1 MAIILFFCANI
12 TTTERIFCALPDK
25 KLRKSYFCT
34 VERSQIISAFAALG
48 EILEAL
54 AKDQPR
60 PLTCT
65 EAEWEALQQLIER
78 EQHHNGWFTPDAIK
92 MAFQEIAPW
101 LSNVQL
107 NNWLATYSYAEV
119 PKTIALILPGN
130 LPLVGFHDFLCVL
143 CAGHKALVKLSSED
157 ARLLPALAK
166 LLVLFE
172 PELQARIEFVVGKLS
187 GFTAVIATGSNNS
200 MLHFKQYFEAYPC
213 LLRGHRTS
221 VAILDGTETSAE
233 LEALGQDIFQYFGR
247 GCRNVTQLLIAHDY
261 DLNRFF
267 EAIIPYADVIHHKK
281 YGNNYD
287 YNKAIHLMNQ
297 VPILDNN
304 FVLLKES
311 SELHSP
317 LGMLHY
323 HRYQSR
329 EEVLDFI
336 KAQQQVIQCVVG
348 HGYLPF
354 GSAQCPKL
362 TDYADGIDTM
372 QFLGNFATCLS

>member
-261 DLNRFF
+261 DLLCRR
-267 EAIIPYADVIHHKK
+267 Y
-281 YGNNYD
+281 
-287 YNKAIHLMNQ
+287 
-297 VPILDNN
+297 
-304 FVLLKES
+304 S
-311 SELHSP
+311 SQKI
-317 LGMLHY
+317 
-323 HRYQSR
+323 RQ
-329 EEVLDFI
+329 
-336 KAQQQVIQCVVG
+336 
-348 HGYLPF
+348 
-354 GSAQCPKL
+354 
-362 TDYADGIDTM
+362 
-372 QFLGNFATCLS
+372 

>member
-172 PELQARIEFVVGKLS
+172 PELQARIEFVVG

>member
-221 VAILDGTETSAE
+221 VAILDGTETSVE

-267 EAIIPYADVIHHKK
+267 EAIIPYADVIQHKK

>member
-130 LPLVGFHDFLCVL
+130 LPLVGFHDFWCVL

-221 VAILDGTETSAE
+221 VAILDGTETSVE

-354 GSAQCPKL
+354 GLAQCPKL